1 MSNAIPPHPPL
12 SDYYGDASKR
22 ERFVRDIFDETAEW
36 YDAIISML
44 SFGSGNRYRRD
55 ALVRAGVKSGADVLD
70 LATGTGVVARA
81 ASLLGAEVIGAD
93 ASIGMLR
100 AGKSRAPKVQAKG
113 ESLPFRSASF
123 DFLTIGYALR
133 HFADLRTLFVECRRV
148 LRPGGT
154 ILVLEITPPRSRVG
168 YAALRFHLNRVVPT
182 LARLRSG
189 STAAKKLMHYY
200 WDTIDA
206 CVPPD
211 TILAALGDAGFG
223 DAKRHVELGTF
234 SEYTA
239 NSAPSGAPA
248 SAGEGAG
255 TRPAKAGEGART
267 RPAKAGEGAG
277 TRPAKAGEGTG
288 TRPAKAGAP
297 L

>member
-1 MSNAIPPHPPL
+1 MPEALPPHPPL
-12 SDYYGDASKR
+12 SNYYGDASKR

-36 YDAIISML
+36 YDEIIGML

-55 ALVRAGVKSGADVLD
+55 ALVRTGVKQGSEVLD

-81 ASLLGAEVIGAD
+81 ASLLGARPVGAD

-100 AGKSRAPKVQAKG
+100 AGKSRAPRVQAKG
-113 ESLPFRSASF
+113 ESLPFEDASF
-123 DFLTIGYALR
+123 DFVTIGYALR
-133 HFADLRTLFVECRRV
+133 HFADLRTLFVECQRV

-168 YAALRFHLNRVVPT
+168 YAVLRFHLNRIVPM

-189 STAAKKLMHYY
+189 SAAAKTLMHYY
-200 WDTIDA
+200 WDTIDK

-211 TILAALGDAGFG
+211 TILAALRDTGFT
-223 DAKRHVELGTF
+223 DPKRHVELGTF

-239 NSAPSGAPA
+239 KK
-248 SAGEGAG
+248 
-255 TRPAKAGEGART
+255 R
-267 RPAKAGEGAG
+267 
-277 TRPAKAGEGTG
+277 
-288 TRPAKAGAP
+288 
-297 L
+297 